1 MDLRFTEAEEQF
13 RTEVREWLDENIPRE
28 RYLHI
33 EDLTKYWE
41 EVREFQLKLGKKGW
55 FVAAWPKE
63 YGGQGRSYIEQMILN
78 EERGYRHAPFNGPA
92 PGTIGPPIIL
102 NGTPEQKAK
111 HLPSLASAETL
122 WCQGFSEP
130 NAGSDLASLQT
141 RAVEDGDNF
150 VVNGGK
156 IWTSFAHYA
165 DWCYLGVR
173 TDTEAPKHRGIS
185 VLLVDMKS
193 PGISI
198 RPVPNMGG
206 YHSFN
211 QVFFD
216 NVVVPKANLLGE
228 KNRGWYLMAQT
239 LDFERSNIEG
249 NARARRTIE
258 ELVHLAN
265 TTLDPFG
272 RPVAA
277 DPLIWRKLTEVA
289 IQVRAQQ
296 MICYRVVSM
305 RRQVAMLCL
314 CVSTWARSLPQI
326 GGSAGSGIGAGLG
339 GPGCVPSGSSG

>member
-1 MDLRFTEAEEQF
+1 
-13 RTEVREWLDENIPRE
+13 
-28 RYLHI
+28 
-33 EDLTKYWE
+33 
-41 EVREFQLKLGKKGW
+41 
-55 FVAAWPKE
+55 
-63 YGGQGRSYIEQMILN
+63 MILN
-78 EERGYRHAPFNGPA
+78 EERGYQHAPFNGPA
-92 PGTIGPPIIL
+92 PGTIGPPLIL
-102 NGTPEQKAK
+102 NGTPEQKAQ
-111 HLPSLASAETL
+111 HLPGLASAEVQ

-141 RAVEDGDNF
+141 RAVEDGDNY
-150 VVNGGK
+150 VVNGSK

-185 VLLVDMKS
+185 VLLVDMKT

-198 RPVPNMGG
+198 RPIPNMGG

-216 NVVVPKANLLGE
+216 NVVVSKENLLGE

-249 NARARRTIE
+249 NARTRRTIE
-258 ELVHLAN
+258 ELVQLAN
-265 TTLDPFG
+265 NTLDPFG

-277 DPLIWRKLTEVA
+277 DPLVWRKLTEVA
-289 IQVRAQQ
+289 IQAEAQK

-305 RRQVAMLCL
+305 QARGLVPNKEASIDKLFASELSQKVASVALDVL
-314 CVSTWARSLPQI
+314 GQTSQLSEADQTTAFSASLVRHWLINFPSTIA
-326 GGSAGSGIGAGLG
+326 AGSSEIQRNIIAQRGLG
-339 GPGCVPSGSSG
+339 MPRG